1 MNMSFNKDSG
11 LVHFLNERQW
21 VINLDE
27 MSQYPSRYASRG
39 QEDLLQLD
47 DDWWLIVPMML
58 GEKLSGFIMLLRP
71 NDVPDLNFEDHD
83 LLKTVG
89 RHVATHIEQAD
100 ADRRLAEASQFGA
113 YNRLTAFLMH
123 DLSNLL
129 AQQSLVVENAEHFRH
144 NPDFVDD
151 AIDTIAHSVNRMR
164 RLMEQLSIASKQP
177 VQKRVD
183 LADAIR
189 DAVKRASGRR
199 PTPAV
204 TGCKGD
210 MPVRADLERLTMVIE
225 HLLRNAQEAT
235 DDGGAVSVTVTKT
248 GEEFELAIADTGAG
262 MTQEFVRT
270 RLFRPFDS
278 TKGSQGMGIGVYQA
292 REYIRSLDGKFYVSS
307 EPGKGTEFRLVLPV
321 A

>member
-1 MNMSFNKDSG
+1 
-11 LVHFLNERQW
+11 
-21 VINLDE
+21 
-27 MSQYPSRYASRG
+27 
-39 QEDLLQLD
+39 
-47 DDWWLIVPMML
+47 
-58 GEKLSGFIMLLRP
+58 MLLRP
-71 NDVPDLNFEDHD
+71 GNVPVLNFEDHD

-183 LADAIR
+183 LTNAIR
-189 DAVKRASGRR
+189 DAVKRASGRS
-199 PTPAV
+199 PMPAV
-204 TGCKGD
+204 TGCD
-210 MPVRADLERLTMVIE
+210 NAMHVRADLERLTMVVE

-235 DDGGAVSVTVTKT
+235 DDNGSITVTVTNSSD
-248 GEEFELAIADTGAG
+248 EFQVVIADTGAG
-262 MTQEFVRT
+262 MTPEFIRT

-292 REYIRSLDGKFYVSS
+292 REYIRSLGGKFYVSS
-307 EPGKGTEFRLVLPV
+307 QPGEGTEFRLVLPV